1 MLKVIFLDFDGV
13 INAQTGEW
21 KTTEVPDYLGY
32 CPHNPKLIEHLNH
45 LIDQTQAKLVISSTW
60 RLGTDVTTLQQVCTA
75 LGIHGTVIGKTD
87 SLGKWTVRGNEIAK
101 YIDENKEQLGYDYS
115 WNYKSYVILDD
126 DSDMLLPQ
134 AANFVRVDNEVGLT
148 LKDVEA
154 AKTILGG

>member
-1 MLKVIFLDFDGV
+1 MRKVIFLDFDGV

-21 KTTEVPDYLGY
+21 KTVDVPEFIGG
-32 CPHNPKLIEHLNH
+32 CPHSTKMVQTLNILIERS
-45 LIDQTQAKLVISSTW
+45 QADLVISSTW
-60 RLGTDVTTLQQVCTA
+60 RLGTDIITLQQVCTA
-75 LGIHGTVIGKTD
+75 LGIKGRVIGKTD

-134 AANFVRVDNEVGLT
+134 AANFVRIDNEVGIT
-148 LKDVEA
+148 LEDVEKA
-154 AKTILGG
+154 MQVLSR